1 MPFVLFVAVLFLP
14 GCGYRLATKNFD
26 GGRGQT
32 FAVPTFLNRTTA
44 YRVEQRLSEAVRQE
58 LVRRTHYDV
67 TAGDS
72 GDVVMAGEVVAFVSV
87 PVTFDVNGRASTYE
101 MLVDMKVVVTD
112 TKTKKELYHNDR
124 FTYRQVF
131 ELAQNSGDFIRE
143 DPAALDRLSRL
154 FAESIVATL
163 MHANL
168 TPKP

>member
-1 MPFVLFVAVLFLP
+1 MPLVLLVFISLLS
-14 GCGYRLATKNFD
+14 GCGYRIATKNFN
-26 GGRGQT
+26 GGQGQT
-32 FAVPTFLNRTTA
+32 FAVPTFVNRTTS

-58 LVRRTHYDV
+58 LVRRTRYNV
-67 TAGDS
+67 VANDS
-72 GDVVMAGEVVAFVSV
+72 GDVVMAGDVLAFTNV

-112 TKTKKELYHNDR
+112 SKTHKELYHNDR

-131 ELAQNSGDFIRE
+131 EIAQNPADFIRE